1 MCAPGT
7 GPGTRTGR
15 GNQPTTRGRASV
27 GNMSNETPNPV
38 QNEDPVNNLTPNTDE
53 RSVSAR
59 QLSKWKGEGGALP
72 ADFDSDPEEQDPEQ

>member
-1 MCAPGT
+1 MGD
-7 GPGTRTGR
+7 
-15 GNQPTTRGRASV
+15 
-27 GNMSNETPNPV
+27 MSNETPNPA

-72 ADFDSDPEEQDPEQ
+72 ADFDPDLEENASEQ